1 MINKVFL
8 LRKHYFSLIKLKMAK
23 NWLKMAKNWLKMAK
37 NRIKILKK
45 NENSHNSLI
54 KVIKMI
60 FDKKI

>member
-1 MINKVFL
+1 
-8 LRKHYFSLIKLKMAK
+8 
-23 NWLKMAKNWLKMAK
+23 MAKNWLKMAK

>member
-8 LRKHYFSLIKLKMAK
+8 LRKHYFSLIK
-23 NWLKMAKNWLKMAK
+23 LKMAKNWLKMAK